1 MERKWETRAAVVI
14 CAAAGVAAAL
24 LGARLLF
31 GVLLPFVLAWGLSLA
46 VAPAANALA
55 GKTSVPRKVWAV
67 LLLVLTLG
75 LLVAGISAGVARGIR
90 ELEELLAALLAE
102 GDYAGSGESAE
113 RAESG
118 EAFDWFGKITAGV
131 GLFRRAEVGEK
142 YEMFREE
149 FNAMVGE
156 MLSSLAG
163 ALSAKLPGVAGKLI
177 SAMPS
182 AFLFVLVTVIAG
194 FYFCVEPGQVGKF
207 LTAHL
212 PRRLAEKIPSLRAR
226 AKAVSLRYLRAY
238 LLILFVTFVQLYRI
252 SDSAG
257 AVCVPAVAP
266 CRGGGLF
273 ARARRGNG
281 SCPVGDYRAFAEEF
295 LSRLR
300 TAHSL
305 CGGDGSA
312 ADHRAETDRKESW
325 RASVGGTDCRLCGVA
340 VVRLP
345 RYGARTCCGSGGQRN
360 SSRQGGDKGKR
371 RKRKKFRIKFANS
384 S

>member
-14 CAAAGVAAAL
+14 CAAAGVAAVL

-55 GKTSVPRKVWAV
+55 EKTRVPRKVWAV

-75 LLVAGISAGVARGIR
+75 LLIAGISAGVARGIR

-102 GDYAGSGESAE
+102 GDFAGSAE

-238 LLILFVTFVQLYRI
+238 LLILFVTFVQLFIGFLILRVRYAFLL
-252 SDSAG
+252 SLLV
-257 AVCVPAVAP
+257 AVVDFLPVLGVGTVLVPWAIIELL
-266 CRGGGLF
+266 RKNFYLGFGLLILF
-273 ARARRGNG
+273 AAVTVLRQIIEPRLIGKSLGVHPLAALIAGYAGWRWFGFLGMALGPVAVLAVSAILRG
-281 SCPVGDYRAFAEEF
+281 
-295 LSRLR
+295 
-300 TAHSL
+300 
-305 CGGDGSA
+305 
-312 ADHRAETDRKESW
+312 RAETNEKKKEEKEKN
-325 RASVGGTDCRLCGVA
+325 
-340 VVRLP
+340 
-345 RYGARTCCGSGGQRN
+345 SG
-360 SSRQGGDKGKR
+360 
-371 RKRKKFRIKFANS
+371 
-384 S
+384 

>member
-55 GKTSVPRKVWAV
+55 EKTRVPRKVWAV

-102 GDYAGSGESAE
+102 GDFAGSGESAE

-156 MLSSLAG
+156 MLSS
-163 ALSAKLPGVAGKLI
+163 
-177 SAMPS
+177 
-182 AFLFVLVTVIAG
+182 FLFVLVTVIAG

-207 LTAHL
+207 LIAHL
-212 PRRLAEKIPSLRAR
+212 PRRLAEKIPSLRVR

-238 LLILFVTFVQLYRI
+238 LLILFVTFVQLFIGFLILRVRYAFLL
-252 SDSAG
+252 SLLV
-257 AVCVPAVAP
+257 AVVDFLPVLGVGTVLVPWAIIELL
-266 CRGGGLF
+266 RKNFYLGFGLLILF
-273 ARARRGNG
+273 AAVTVLRQIIEPRLIGKSLGVHPLAALIAGYAGWRWFGFLGMALGPVAVLAVSAILRG
-281 SCPVGDYRAFAEEF
+281 
-295 LSRLR
+295 
-300 TAHSL
+300 
-305 CGGDGSA
+305 
-312 ADHRAETDRKESW
+312 RAETKEKEEK
-325 RASVGGTDCRLCGVA
+325 D
-340 VVRLP
+340 
-345 RYGARTCCGSGGQRN
+345 SG
-360 SSRQGGDKGKR
+360 
-371 RKRKKFRIKFANS
+371 
-384 S
+384 

>member
-55 GKTSVPRKVWAV
+55 GKTRVPRKVWAV

-75 LLVAGISAGVARGIR
+75 LLIAGISAGVTRGIR

-102 GDYAGSGESAE
+102 GDFAGSG
-113 RAESG
+113 ESG

-163 ALSAKLPGVAGKLI
+163 ALSAKLPGMAGKLI

-238 LLILFVTFVQLYRI
+238 LLILFVTFVQLFIGFLILRVRYAFLL
-252 SDSAG
+252 SLLV
-257 AVCVPAVAP
+257 AVVDFLPVLGVGTVLVPWAIIELL
-266 CRGGGLF
+266 RKNFYLGFGLLILF
-273 ARARRGNG
+273 AAVTVLRQIIEPRLIGKSLGVHPLAALIAGYAGWRWFGFLGMALGPVAVLAVSAILRG
-281 SCPVGDYRAFAEEF
+281 
-295 LSRLR
+295 
-300 TAHSL
+300 
-305 CGGDGSA
+305 
-312 ADHRAETDRKESW
+312 RAETNEKEKEEKEKN
-325 RASVGGTDCRLCGVA
+325 
-340 VVRLP
+340 
-345 RYGARTCCGSGGQRN
+345 SG
-360 SSRQGGDKGKR
+360 
-371 RKRKKFRIKFANS
+371 
-384 S
+384 

>member
-1 MERKWETRAAVVI
+1 MEQKWETRAAVVI

-55 GKTSVPRKVWAV
+55 EKTRVPRKVWAV

-75 LLVAGISAGVARGIR
+75 LLIAGISAGVARGIR

-102 GDYAGSGESAE
+102 GDFAGSG
-113 RAESG
+113 ESG

-238 LLILFVTFVQLYRI
+238 LLILFVTFVQLFIGFLILRVRYAFLL
-252 SDSAG
+252 SLLV
-257 AVCVPAVAP
+257 AVVDFLPVLGVGTVLVPWAIIELL
-266 CRGGGLF
+266 RKNFYLGFGLLILF
-273 ARARRGNG
+273 AAVTVLRQIIEPRLIGKSLGVHPLAALIAGYAGWRWFGFLGMALGPVAVLAVSAILRG
-281 SCPVGDYRAFAEEF
+281 
-295 LSRLR
+295 
-300 TAHSL
+300 
-305 CGGDGSA
+305 
-312 ADHRAETDRKESW
+312 RAET
-325 RASVGGTDCRLCGVA
+325 
-340 VVRLP
+340 
-345 RYGARTCCGSGGQRN
+345 
-360 SSRQGGDKGKR
+360 KGKEE
-371 RKRKKFRIKFANS
+371 KEEKEKNS
-384 S
+384 G

>member
-55 GKTSVPRKVWAV
+55 KKTRVPRKVWAV

-102 GDYAGSGESAE
+102 GDYAGSAE

-118 EAFDWFGKITAGV
+118 ETFDWFGKITAGV

-238 LLILFVTFVQLYRI
+238 LLILFVTFVQLFIGFLILRVRYAFLL
-252 SDSAG
+252 SLLV
-257 AVCVPAVAP
+257 AVVDFLPVLGVGTVLVPWAIIALL
-266 CRGGGLF
+266 RKNFYLGFGLLILF
-273 ARARRGNG
+273 AAVTVLRQIIEPRLIGKSLGVHPLAALIAGYAGWRWFGFLGMALGPVAVLAVSAILRG
-281 SCPVGDYRAFAEEF
+281 
-295 LSRLR
+295 
-300 TAHSL
+300 
-305 CGGDGSA
+305 
-312 ADHRAETDRKESW
+312 RAETKEKEEKEKN
-325 RASVGGTDCRLCGVA
+325 
-340 VVRLP
+340 
-345 RYGARTCCGSGGQRN
+345 SG
-360 SSRQGGDKGKR
+360 
-371 RKRKKFRIKFANS
+371 
-384 S
+384 

>member
-14 CAAAGVAAAL
+14 CAAAGVAAVL

-55 GKTSVPRKVWAV
+55 EKTRVPRKVWAV

-75 LLVAGISAGVARGIR
+75 LLIAGISAGVARGIR

-102 GDYAGSGESAE
+102 GDFAGSG
-113 RAESG
+113 ESG

-238 LLILFVTFVQLYRI
+238 LLILFVTFVQLFIGFLILRVRYAFLL
-252 SDSAG
+252 SLLV
-257 AVCVPAVAP
+257 AVVDFLPVLGVGTVLVPWAIIELL
-266 CRGGGLF
+266 RKNFYLGFGLLILF
-273 ARARRGNG
+273 AAVTVLRQIIEPRLIGKSLGVHPLAALIAGYAGWRWFGFLGMALGPVAVLAVSAILRG
-281 SCPVGDYRAFAEEF
+281 
-295 LSRLR
+295 
-300 TAHSL
+300 
-305 CGGDGSA
+305 
-312 ADHRAETDRKESW
+312 RAETNEKEKEEKEKN
-325 RASVGGTDCRLCGVA
+325 
-340 VVRLP
+340 
-345 RYGARTCCGSGGQRN
+345 SG
-360 SSRQGGDKGKR
+360 
-371 RKRKKFRIKFANS
+371 
-384 S
+384 

>member
-55 GKTSVPRKVWAV
+55 KKTRVPRKVWAV

-102 GDYAGSGESAE
+102 GDFAGSG
-113 RAESG
+113 ESG

-238 LLILFVTFVQLYRI
+238 LLILFVTFVQLFIGFLILRVRYAFLL
-252 SDSAG
+252 SLLV
-257 AVCVPAVAP
+257 AVVDFLPVLGVGTVLVPWAIIALL
-266 CRGGGLF
+266 RKNFYLGFGLLILF
-273 ARARRGNG
+273 AAVTVLRQIIEPRLIGKSLGVHPLAALIAGYAGWRWFGFLGMALGPVAVLAVSAILRG
-281 SCPVGDYRAFAEEF
+281 
-295 LSRLR
+295 
-300 TAHSL
+300 
-305 CGGDGSA
+305 
-312 ADHRAETDRKESW
+312 RAETNEKEKEEKEKN
-325 RASVGGTDCRLCGVA
+325 
-340 VVRLP
+340 
-345 RYGARTCCGSGGQRN
+345 SG
-360 SSRQGGDKGKR
+360 
-371 RKRKKFRIKFANS
+371 
-384 S
+384 

>member
-55 GKTSVPRKVWAV
+55 GKTRVPRKVWAV

-238 LLILFVTFVQLYRI
+238 LLILFVTFVQLFIGFLILRVRYAFLL
-252 SDSAG
+252 SLLV
-257 AVCVPAVAP
+257 AVVDFLPVLGVGTVLVPWAIIALL
-266 CRGGGLF
+266 RKNFYLGFGLLILF
-273 ARARRGNG
+273 AAVTVLRQIIEPRLIGKSLGVHPLAALIAGYAGWRWFGFLGMALGPVAVLAVSAILRG
-281 SCPVGDYRAFAEEF
+281 
-295 LSRLR
+295 
-300 TAHSL
+300 
-305 CGGDGSA
+305 
-312 ADHRAETDRKESW
+312 RAETKEKEEKEKN
-325 RASVGGTDCRLCGVA
+325 
-340 VVRLP
+340 
-345 RYGARTCCGSGGQRN
+345 SG
-360 SSRQGGDKGKR
+360 
-371 RKRKKFRIKFANS
+371 
-384 S
+384 

>member
-1 MERKWETRAAVVI
+1 MKRKWETRAAVVI
-14 CAAAGVAAAL
+14 CVAAGVAAAL

-55 GKTSVPRKVWAV
+55 GKTRVPRKVWAV

-102 GDYAGSGESAE
+102 GDFAGSG
-113 RAESG
+113 ESG

-238 LLILFVTFVQLYRI
+238 LLILFVTFVQLFIGFLILRVRYAFLL
-252 SDSAG
+252 SLLV
-257 AVCVPAVAP
+257 AVVDFLPVLGVGTVLVPWAIIELL
-266 CRGGGLF
+266 RKNFYLGFGLLILF
-273 ARARRGNG
+273 AAVTVLRQIIEPRLIGKSLGVHPLAALIAGYAGWRWFGFLGMALGPVAVLAVSAILRG
-281 SCPVGDYRAFAEEF
+281 
-295 LSRLR
+295 
-300 TAHSL
+300 
-305 CGGDGSA
+305 
-312 ADHRAETDRKESW
+312 RAETKEKEEKEKN
-325 RASVGGTDCRLCGVA
+325 
-340 VVRLP
+340 
-345 RYGARTCCGSGGQRN
+345 SG
-360 SSRQGGDKGKR
+360 
-371 RKRKKFRIKFANS
+371 
-384 S
+384 

>member
-1 MERKWETRAAVVI
+1 MKRKWETRAAMVI
-14 CAAAGVAAAL
+14 CAAAGVAAVL
-24 LGARLLF
+24 LGVRLLF

-46 VAPAANALA
+46 VSPAANALA
-55 GKTSVPRKVWAV
+55 GKTRVPRKVWAV

-90 ELEELLAALLAE
+90 ELEDLLAALLAE
-102 GDYAGSGESAE
+102 GNFGGSAESAE

-142 YEMFREE
+142 YKMFREE

-182 AFLFVLVTVIAG
+182 ALLFVLVTVIAG
-194 FYFCVEPGQVGKF
+194 FYFCVEPGQVGRL

-212 PRRLAEKIPSLRAR
+212 PRRLAKKIPALRAR

-238 LLILFVTFVQLYRI
+238 LLILFVTFVQLFIGFLILRVRY
-252 SDSAG
+252 
-257 AVCVPAVAP
+257 
-266 CRGGGLF
+266 
-273 ARARRGNG
+273 
-281 SCPVGDYRAFAEEF
+281 AFL
-295 LSRLR
+295 LSL
-300 TAHSL
+300 L
-305 CGGDGSA
+305 
-312 ADHRAETDRKESW
+312 
-325 RASVGGTDCRLCGVA
+325 VA
-340 VVRLP
+340 VVDFLPVLGVGTVLVPWAIIELLRKNFYLGFGLLILLAAVTVLRQIIEPRLIGKSLGLHP
-345 RYGARTCCGSGGQRN
+345 LAALIAGYAGWRWFGFLGMALGPVAALAVSALLRGRAEANEKEEEKDKN
-360 SSRQGGDKGKR
+360 SE
-371 RKRKKFRIKFANS
+371 
-384 S
+384 

>member
-14 CAAAGVAAAL
+14 CVAAGVAAAL

-55 GKTSVPRKVWAV
+55 EKTRVPRKVWAV

-75 LLVAGISAGVARGIR
+75 LLIAGISAGVARGIR

-102 GDYAGSGESAE
+102 GDFAGSG
-113 RAESG
+113 ESG

-238 LLILFVTFVQLYRI
+238 LLILFVTFVQLFIGFLILRVRYAFLL
-252 SDSAG
+252 SLLV
-257 AVCVPAVAP
+257 AVVDFLPVLGVGTVLVPWAIIELL
-266 CRGGGLF
+266 RKNFYLGFGLLILF
-273 ARARRGNG
+273 AAVTVLRQIIEPRLIGKSLGVHPLAALIAGYAGWRWFGFLGMALGPVAVLAVSAILRG
-281 SCPVGDYRAFAEEF
+281 
-295 LSRLR
+295 
-300 TAHSL
+300 
-305 CGGDGSA
+305 
-312 ADHRAETDRKESW
+312 RAETKEKEEKEEKEKN
-325 RASVGGTDCRLCGVA
+325 
-340 VVRLP
+340 
-345 RYGARTCCGSGGQRN
+345 SG
-360 SSRQGGDKGKR
+360 
-371 RKRKKFRIKFANS
+371 
-384 S
+384 

>member
-55 GKTSVPRKVWAV
+55 EKTRVRRKVWAV

-75 LLVAGISAGVARGIR
+75 LLIAGISAGVARGIR

-102 GDYAGSGESAE
+102 GDFAGSG
-113 RAESG
+113 ESG

-238 LLILFVTFVQLYRI
+238 LLILFVTFVQLFIGFLILRVRYAFLL
-252 SDSAG
+252 SLLV
-257 AVCVPAVAP
+257 AVVDFLPVLGVGTVLVPWAIIALL
-266 CRGGGLF
+266 RKNFYLGFGLLILF
-273 ARARRGNG
+273 AAVTVLRQIIEPRLIGKSLGVHPLAALIAGYAGWRWFGLLGMALGPVAVLAVSAILRG
-281 SCPVGDYRAFAEEF
+281 
-295 LSRLR
+295 
-300 TAHSL
+300 
-305 CGGDGSA
+305 
-312 ADHRAETDRKESW
+312 RAETNEKEKEEKEKN
-325 RASVGGTDCRLCGVA
+325 
-340 VVRLP
+340 
-345 RYGARTCCGSGGQRN
+345 SG
-360 SSRQGGDKGKR
+360 
-371 RKRKKFRIKFANS
+371 
-384 S
+384 

>member
-14 CAAAGVAAAL
+14 CVAAGVAAAL

-46 VAPAANALA
+46 VSPAANALA
-55 GKTSVPRKVWAV
+55 GKTRVPRKVWAV

-90 ELEELLAALLAE
+90 ELEDLLAALLAE
-102 GDYAGSGESAE
+102 GNFGGSGESAESAE

-118 EAFDWFGKITAGV
+118 ETFDWFGKITAGV

-182 AFLFVLVTVIAG
+182 ALLFVLVTVIAG

-212 PRRLAEKIPSLRAR
+212 PRRLAEKIPTLRAR

-238 LLILFVTFVQLYRI
+238 LLILFVTFVQLFIGFLILRVRYAFLL
-252 SDSAG
+252 SLLV
-257 AVCVPAVAP
+257 AVVDFLPVLGVGTVLVPWAIVELL
-266 CRGGGLF
+266 RKNFYLGFGLLILF
-273 ARARRGNG
+273 AAVTVLRQIIEPRLIGKSLGVHPLAALIAGYAGWRWFGFLGMALGPVAVLAVSALLRG
-281 SCPVGDYRAFAEEF
+281 
-295 LSRLR
+295 
-300 TAHSL
+300 
-305 CGGDGSA
+305 
-312 ADHRAETDRKESW
+312 RAETKEKEKEKEKS
-325 RASVGGTDCRLCGVA
+325 
-340 VVRLP
+340 
-345 RYGARTCCGSGGQRN
+345 SG
-360 SSRQGGDKGKR
+360 
-371 RKRKKFRIKFANS
+371 
-384 S
+384 

>member
-102 GDYAGSGESAE
+102 GDYAGSG
-113 RAESG
+113 ESG

-238 LLILFVTFVQLYRI
+238 LLILFVTFVQLFIGFLILRVRYAFLL
-252 SDSAG
+252 SLLV
-257 AVCVPAVAP
+257 AVVDFLPVLGVGTVLVPWAIIALL
-266 CRGGGLF
+266 RKNFYLGFGLLILF
-273 ARARRGNG
+273 AAVTVLRQIIEPRLIGKSLGVHPLAALIAGYAGWRWFGFLGMALGPVAVLAVSAILRG
-281 SCPVGDYRAFAEEF
+281 
-295 LSRLR
+295 
-300 TAHSL
+300 
-305 CGGDGSA
+305 
-312 ADHRAETDRKESW
+312 RAETNEKEKEEKEKN
-325 RASVGGTDCRLCGVA
+325 
-340 VVRLP
+340 
-345 RYGARTCCGSGGQRN
+345 SG
-360 SSRQGGDKGKR
+360 
-371 RKRKKFRIKFANS
+371 
-384 S
+384 